1 MTMTDTIRSASSLS
15 AESIQPVDR
24 KESLLMRRW
33 NALTAIPEPSPTA
46 NFAAREI
53 ARKSHLTSNVLF
65 FFTCMVVLLL
75 PACYI
80 SPYPTYFW
88 LDLGLVVACI
98 LALALNRKGYTLA
111 AGILVNV
118 AGFAALTLA
127 LFSTVPFDETTLQ
140 GYDMYVIVEL
150 LAVSLLPI
158 RSVFVVLVCSVACI
172 MSTLIYMPHTAILDK
187 DLHERFLI
195 IVSRPAGVLL
205 LVAGVAFI
213 LSSTM
218 ETALRRAGRAEMIAR
233 LEHEM
238 AEQKRDLEE
247 GIQQILQAHVEVSN
261 GNLRARAPLSQNNIL
276 WQIASALNNLL
287 IRYHRAVRGEQELRR
302 VERAVIYYVNC
313 IQQAERSQQA
323 PVLPLGQTAID
334 PLIVALQNKT
344 VGQAQLPQNAEKVQ
358 PAYSPFTPRG

>member
-1 MTMTDTIRSASSLS
+1 MADTIRSTSPLS
-15 AESIQPVDR
+15 PEIIHPAER
-24 KESLLMRRW
+24 KGSRLMQRW

-46 NFAAREI
+46 NFAVREA

-65 FFTCMVVLLL
+65 FFTLMVVFLL

-80 SPYPTYFW
+80 APYPTYFW
-88 LDLGLVVACI
+88 LDLGLIVSCI
-98 LALALNRKGYTLA
+98 LALILNRKGYTLA
-111 AGILVNV
+111 AGIVVNL
-118 AGFAALTLA
+118 AGFMALTIA
-127 LFSTVPFDETTLQ
+127 LFSTIPFDETTLQ

-158 RSVFVVLVCSVACI
+158 RSVFLVFICSVACI
-172 MSTLIYMPHTAILDK
+172 ISTLLYMPHTVVLDK
-187 DLHERFLI
+187 DLHDRFLI
-195 IVSRPAGVLL
+195 IVSRPVGTLL

-218 ETALRRAGRAEMIAR
+218 ANAIRRAGRAEMIAR

-238 AEQKRDLEE
+238 AEQKQDLEA

-261 GNLRARAPLSQNNIL
+261 GNLHARAPLSQNNIL

-287 IRYHRAVRGEQELRR
+287 VRYQRAVRSERELQRAEQ
-302 VERAVIYYVNC
+302 AVIYYVNC
-313 IQQAERSQQA
+313 IQQAEQRQQA
-323 PVLPLGQTAID
+323 PVLPLSQTAVD

-344 VGQAQLPQNAEKVQ
+344 VGQAQVRLGHSGRQ
-358 PAYSPFTPRG
+358 PVYSPFTSRG